1 LEESSQLL
9 FGTPPERIVSLP
21 TKLKMKRNVLII
33 VAILSLITAIA
44 GFKGLYDVN
53 YKKTSGGDMSK

>member
-1 LEESSQLL
+1 
-9 FGTPPERIVSLP
+9 VSLP

-53 YKKTSGGDMSK
+53 YKKTSGGDCPK